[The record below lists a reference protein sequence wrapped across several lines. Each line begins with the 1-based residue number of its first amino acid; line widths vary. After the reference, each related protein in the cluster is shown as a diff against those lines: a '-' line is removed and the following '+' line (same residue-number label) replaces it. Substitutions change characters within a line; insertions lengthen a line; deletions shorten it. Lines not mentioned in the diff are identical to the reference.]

1 MSTVTDRSP
10 VWALYPESSR
20 RTLEEIDMLFAAKSP
35 WVWAAESNFAAL
47 MAQNPELGVARQ
59 HGRIVDDPEK
69 DWNAA
74 SEHEE
79 TVRGY

>member
-1 MSTVTDRSP
+1 
-10 VWALYPESSR
+10 
-20 RTLEEIDMLFAAKSP
+20 MLFAAKSP